1 MNASPDI
8 EKSEYS
14 KVLTEEE
21 ECKDPPQCEEGWKS
35 FWENED
41 AGLVCLKNV
50 GQVCSLI
57 KFISIIFFPNTPSDT
72 NH

>member
-14 KVLTEEE
+14 KVLTEEPEE

-35 FWENED
+35 FWENEG
-41 AGLVCLKNV
+41 AGHKVCLKNV
-50 GQVCSLI
+50 GQVSGLVLMGC
-57 KFISIIFFPNTPSDT
+57 
-72 NH
+72 